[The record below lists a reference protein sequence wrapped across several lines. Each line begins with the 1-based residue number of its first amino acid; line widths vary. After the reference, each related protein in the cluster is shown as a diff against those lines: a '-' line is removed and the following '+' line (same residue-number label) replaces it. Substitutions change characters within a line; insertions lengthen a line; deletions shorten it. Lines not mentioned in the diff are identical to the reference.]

1 MNRSRLAVKLAIA
14 AGLSLILTVELLP
27 SHPLR
32 PVLKLHDP
40 VAVSPTASAARHAVA
55 DWAQLILARPL
66 FRADRRPVPV
76 AGKGPDKSLPRLSA
90 IIIARGDRRA
100 IFAGHGGKSL
110 TLAEGGRI
118 GAYRL
123 DTIMA
128 DRISLLGP
136 DGRITLRPQFSDHP
150 GATAAATAHR
160 R

>member
-40 VAVSPTASAARHAVA
+40 VAASPSASAARHAVA
-55 DWAQLILARPL
+55 DWARLILARPL

-76 AGKGPDKSLPRLSA
+76 AGKEPDKGLPRLSA
-90 IIIARGDRRA
+90 IIVARGDRRA

-150 GATAAATAHR
+150 VATAAAAAHR